1 VQEGATLAYADVT
14 ALFFGC
20 AGAVHT
26 RPREQPDAHSGW
38 RKGNRIRTTEHERS
52 PSTNWEAPAV
62 GDERL
67 GIRGPARGT
76 APVPLS
82 VLDLATVGKG
92 LTATDAL
99 RTSVAIA
106 RTAERRGYHRMWVAE
121 HHSMPGVA
129 SSSPAVILA
138 HLAAHTRTLR
148 LGSGGVMLPNHAPL
162 VIAEQ
167 FGTLEALAPGRI
179 DLGLG
184 RAPGTDGATA
194 AALRRLESLHEGA
207 DDFPRQL
214 AELTRFLDDDFPE
227 GHPYARIHAIPG
239 PVQGSAEGGV
249 QSPHRPSVWLLGS
262 SGFSAQLAGALG
274 LPFSFAHHFSAAN
287 TVPAL
292 ALYRESFRPSEV
304 LDRPYASIGVS
315 ALAAEDPEQARRQ
328 VLAGALSMLRLRTGR
343 PGLVPTPEEAA
354 DYEFRP
360 MEREFVDSWLANV
373 IYGDPESVRRGLDEL
388 VARTGADELVITA
401 NAHTPAAR
409 LRSYELVADAYGFP
423 QDATAGAAAG
433 ADEEAGA
440 DGGADVGRGAPTGVS
455 AP

>member
-1 VQEGATLAYADVT
+1 
-14 ALFFGC
+14 
-20 AGAVHT
+20 
-26 RPREQPDAHSGW
+26 
-38 RKGNRIRTTEHERS
+38 
-52 PSTNWEAPAV
+52 V

-92 LTATDAL
+92 LTASDAL
-99 RTSVAIA
+99 RTSVEIA
-106 RTAERRGYHRMWVAE
+106 RTAEARGYHRMWVAE

-194 AALRRLESLHEGA
+194 AALRRSDLHEAA
-207 DDFPRQL
+207 DEFPRQL
-214 AELTRFLDDDFPE
+214 AELTRFLDDDFPD
-227 GHPYARIHAIPG
+227 GHAYSRIHAIPG
-239 PVQGSAEGGV
+239 PVQGSADGGV
-249 QSPHRPSVWLLGS
+249 QSPDRPSIWLLGS

-292 ALYRESFRPSEV
+292 ALYRESFRPSAV

-328 VLAGALSMLRLRTGR
+328 VLSGALAMLRLRTGR

-354 DYEFRP
+354 DYAFGP

-373 IYGDPESVRRGLDEL
+373 VHGDPQEVRAGLNAL
-388 VARTGADELVITA
+388 VERTGADELVITA

-409 LRSYELVADAYGFP
+409 LRSYELIADAYGLP
-423 QDATAGAAAG
+423 QDAAGQAAADEAREVGGNAVRTPAAQG
-433 ADEEAGA
+433 ATGASAG
-440 DGGADVGRGAPTGVS
+440 
-455 AP
+455 